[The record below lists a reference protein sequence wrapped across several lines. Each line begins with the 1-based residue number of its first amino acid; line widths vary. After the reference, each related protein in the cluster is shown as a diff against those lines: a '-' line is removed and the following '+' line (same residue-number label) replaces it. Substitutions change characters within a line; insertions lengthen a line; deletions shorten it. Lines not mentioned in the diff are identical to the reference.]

1 MTHRPLTF
9 LFTDL
14 ENSTPLWEQ
23 FPDVMRS
30 ALVRY
35 DTLLKE
41 AIESHEGRI
50 VKTTGDD
57 LHAVFESPTD
67 AVVAALVGQQAISTE
82 VWADETGPL
91 KVRMGLHTGE
101 SQEREG
107 DYSGP
112 EVNLAAWAM
121 GTTLVESIGGAAKF
135 ALSVGKKYTFQDRS

>member
-1 MTHRPLTF
+1 
-9 LFTDL
+9 
-14 ENSTPLWEQ
+14 
-23 FPDVMRS
+23 MRS

-50 VKTTGDD
+50 VKTTGDG

-67 AVVAALVGQQAISTE
+67 AVVAALVGQQAFSTE
-82 VWADETGPL
+82 AWADETGPL

-101 SQEREG
+101 SQEREW

-135 ALSVGKKYTFQDRS
+135 ALSVGKKYTF

>member
-1 MTHRPLTF
+1 MSHRPLTF

-14 ENSTPLWEQ
+14 ENSTPLWKQ

-30 ALVRY
+30 ALVRH

-41 AIESHEGRI
+41 TIEGHRGHI
-50 VKTTGDD
+50 VKTTEDG

-67 AVVAALVGQQAISTE
+67 AVMAALAGQQAITAE
-82 VWADETGPL
+82 DWLDKTGPL

-107 DYSGP
+107 DYSVP
-112 EVNLAAWAM
+112 EVNLAARVM
-121 GTTLVESIGGAAKF
+121 GLGYGGQLLLLRSTAALVSMIGWV
-135 ALSVGKKYTFQDRS
+135 LH